1 MKMGIGVV
9 PQDNVEV
16 KQDRGVAVVFMYKDV
31 KKETDTDGNEILTA
45 NVQKIDFPEGADKAD
60 IVAHFDYY
68 FNKAEAKEVAQAA
81 VLKISRVEAL
91 LDGSDYKLLK
101 VADGA
106 LSAEEYEP
114 WKALRQ
120 HWRDTVNKM
129 RAAKTVEELDNIKYA
144 ETPEGLHDLVQAG
157 LV

>member
-1 MKMGIGVV
+1 MRMGIGAV

-16 KQDRGVAVVFMYKDV
+16 KQDRGVSVVFMYKDV
-31 KKETDTDGNEILTA
+31 KHETDVEGNDLLTA
-45 NVQKIDFPEGADKAD
+45 NVQKIDFPAGADKAD

-68 FNKAEAKEVAQAA
+68 FNKAEAKEVAAA
-81 VLKISRVEAL
+81 AALKIARVERL
-91 LDGSDYKLLK
+91 LSGSDYKALK

-114 WKALRQ
+114 WKELRQ
-120 HWRDTVNKM
+120 HWRDTVNAM
-129 RAAKTVEELDNIKYA
+129 QAAKTVEELDAIKYA
-144 ETPEGLHDLVQAG
+144 ETPEGLASFEQAG